1 MKAESILPIA
11 ALVFTTAC
19 ATPQR
24 GRAPVNQ
31 LESVLEFTELATDNR
46 EIPLSIRNSTDT
58 RKISPYAEVDIN
70 STIAIDFIAD
80 KIKTTSNLPD
90 SALISEL
97 SENQKDLRLAIS
109 LVSQVVDARIAALK
123 AYEQKKLKTT
133 SGLPADTI
141 TATEFIKA
149 VKEFGRLEQRLTEL
163 PMWEREEFTEEEQI
177 RAFEDPTFHELGLLL
192 QARLQATES
201 SLHVAIENAKRNE
214 ARLKLEAFLESPGAS
229 PIPIHLPGYDDLEAK
244 ELQVKSNDALLM
256 SSKERKV
263 LEEQFAA
270 IRGFAYQA
278 ERLRTSEASLNSA
291 LTKAGKEAAARF
303 PEIIEKAK
311 PILTTD
317 WRSRGEN
324 LEAAIALFRT
334 KLAQIP
340 SGFADT
346 ERTYWTGIS
355 SGISVNL
362 TQTLPVSDI
371 RDLSATLT
379 VLRQNWQECSPETLL
394 GTIQQTREA
403 VTQGL
408 AISAQL
414 KSQGAGIAFDSWR
427 RFSEAIN
434 NRPGEIKEETWKA
447 VKQAAVES
455 GLQGEIG
462 DLQETVRDIQA
473 FTTAVNQAIQFASVN
488 PSQAN
493 IQVSEHFDVPLL
505 SAPSTRLELQR
516 TPRELNDRISFRA
529 TVSAGTETLTSET
542 VFSVRQFGW
551 HSILA
556 PSVILT
562 RPVNPRSTFDQDF
575 KFAPAIAWTYKYYP
589 RSWEEGWLAAT
600 ARFLKVGGG
609 LHLTFLDQA
618 PNKDTEIGIGLALS
632 FWDDRLVTG
641 AGWDLMDNSRTYV
654 YVGSN
659 LIPILQALGFG
670 DATNAGRKP

>member
-1 MKAESILPIA
+1 MNRQSFLIIA
-11 ALVFTTAC
+11 AITLATAC

-24 GRAPVNQ
+24 GRSPANQ
-31 LESVLEFTELATDNR
+31 LETALQLKELTTGNK
-46 EIPLSIRNSTDT
+46 EISLSTGNDIETKR
-58 RKISPYAEVDIN
+58 ISAHVEVDIN
-70 STIAIDFIAD
+70 STIEIDFAAD
-80 KIKTTSNLPD
+80 KVKTGSNLPD
-90 SALISEL
+90 SALMSKL
-97 SENQKDLRLAIS
+97 SEDQKDLHQTIS
-109 LVSQVVDARIAALK
+109 LLSQVVEARIAAIK
-123 AYEQKKLKTT
+123 AYEQKKLASTPGVTVDSTT
-133 SGLPADTI
+133 ATGFI
-141 TATEFIKA
+141 TAA
-149 VKEFGRLEQRLTEL
+149 KEFGRLEQKLTEL
-163 PMWEREEFTEEEQI
+163 SLWERGTFTEEEQT
-177 RAFEDPTFHELGLLL
+177 RAFEDPTYHELGVLL
-192 QARLQATES
+192 QARLQDTEN
-201 SLHVAIENAKRNE
+201 SLRAAIESANKSEAK
-214 ARLKLEAFLESPGAS
+214 LKLEAFLESPGAS
-229 PIPIHLPGYDDLEAK
+229 PLPIHLPGYDALEAK
-244 ELQVKSNDALLM
+244 ELQIKNNDALLM

-263 LEEQFAA
+263 LEDKFTA

-317 WRSRGEN
+317 WKSRGEN

-334 KLAQIP
+334 KIGQIP
-340 SGFADT
+340 SGLA
-346 ERTYWTGIS
+346 EEEKTYWTGIS

-362 TQTLPVSDI
+362 TQTIPVSDI
-371 RDLSATLT
+371 QNLAATLT
-379 VLRQNWQECSPETLL
+379 VLNQNWQKCSPETLL
-394 GTIQQTREA
+394 ETIQQTQEA

-408 AISAQL
+408 AISTQL
-414 KSQGAGIAFDSWR
+414 KKQGVGSAFGSWR

-434 NRPGEIKEETWKA
+434 TRPGEIKEETWKA
-447 VKQAAVES
+447 VTQAAVES
-455 GLQGEIG
+455 GLQGEIAN
-462 DLQETVRDIQA
+462 LQETVRDIQA
-473 FTTAVNQAIQFASVN
+473 FTAVVNQAIQFASVN
-488 PSQAN
+488 PSQVD
-493 IQVSEHFDVPLL
+493 IQVSKHFDVPLL

-529 TVSAGTETLTSET
+529 TVSAGTETITSET

-600 ARFLKVGGG
+600 ARFLKIGGG

-641 AGWDLMDNSRTYV
+641 AGLDLMDNSRTYI
-654 YVGSN
+654 YIGSN

-670 DATNAGRKP
+670 DATNAGKKP